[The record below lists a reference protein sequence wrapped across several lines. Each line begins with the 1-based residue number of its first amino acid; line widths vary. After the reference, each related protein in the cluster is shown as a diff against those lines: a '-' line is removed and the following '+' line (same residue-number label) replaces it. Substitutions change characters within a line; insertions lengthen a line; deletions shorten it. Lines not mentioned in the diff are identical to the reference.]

1 MPAAIAIPAIMG
13 AVTAGSSIASGVMG
27 SNAAKKAAN
36 TQAGAAEYAA
46 DKQYQAAEDSL
57 NFQKD
62 VFNTDQTNLAPYLA
76 TGKVALGEL
85 GTGTAPGGE
94 FNSTPTGD
102 QILAEDPGY
111 QFRLNQGQL
120 ALERAEAAGGGVG
133 SGGALKAAT
142 QYGQD
147 YASGEYSNA
156 FNRFMANR
164 QANFAHLA
172 SLAGLGS
179 TATGPAASA
188 GSAAASN
195 VGNINTTNS
204 NIEGQDLMAAG
215 NATAS
220 GYMGSANASAGML
233 SSLANIG
240 TSLIG
245 RLPLNSNTNPVST
258 NSGANL
264 PIALGPMP
272 ALNLSNLGTLD
283 LSGDFGT
290 ALG

>member
-102 QILAEDPGY
+102 QILAEDPGP
-111 QFRLNQGQL
+111 QPRRTWATSTPQIPT
-120 ALERAEAAGGGVG
+120 
-133 SGGALKAAT
+133 SKA
-142 QYGQD
+142 
-147 YASGEYSNA
+147 
-156 FNRFMANR
+156 R
-164 QANFAHLA
+164 
-172 SLAGLGS
+172 
-179 TATGPAASA
+179 
-188 GSAAASN
+188 
-195 VGNINTTNS
+195 I
-204 NIEGQDLMAAG
+204 
-215 NATAS
+215 
-220 GYMGSANASAGML
+220 
-233 SSLANIG
+233 
-240 TSLIG
+240 
-245 RLPLNSNTNPVST
+245 
-258 NSGANL
+258 
-264 PIALGPMP
+264 
-272 ALNLSNLGTLD
+272 
-283 LSGDFGT
+283 
-290 ALG
+290 